1 MTVMIVLC
9 TAFAGCT
16 EDSLS
21 SGSVPGPAASKIIN
35 SRANAVPGGLI
46 IKLDSRSSGQVASM
60 TRGGAVPA
68 PENLKRIYRA
78 GQGKGKFK
86 YIYKGGFRQTR
97 NT

>member
-46 IKLDSRSSGQVASM
+46 IKLDSLLRKILSHDKEMLFIHSGLPPHPKS
-60 TRGGAVPA
+60 
-68 PENLKRIYRA
+68 
-78 GQGKGKFK
+78 
-86 YIYKGGFRQTR
+86 FRFIK
-97 NT
+97 